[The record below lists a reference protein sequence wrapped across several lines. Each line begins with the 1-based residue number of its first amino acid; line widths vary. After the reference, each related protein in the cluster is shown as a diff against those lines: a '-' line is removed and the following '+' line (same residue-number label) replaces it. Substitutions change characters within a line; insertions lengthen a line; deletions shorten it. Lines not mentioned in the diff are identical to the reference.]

1 MQRHIPLLSFIRYVI
16 LSSFLAAL
24 ILGLSIKALNAEEL
38 SPNVPH
44 PAVARIMS
52 VETNAASFG
61 SGTLVYKQ
69 GKHALLIT
77 NHHVIRDSQKEIL
90 VSFPNGFR
98 SSAKVVAS
106 DPTWDLAALLI
117 WSPSMPAVPITKNA
131 PQPGDQLT
139 IAGYG
144 SGRYRAVSGVCSQY
158 VSPGL
163 SQPHEMVELKAVA
176 RQGDSG
182 GPIFN
187 QKGELAGV
195 LFGAG
200 WRTTAGSYSGRV
212 KKFLDPIVGRMQK
225 SVVEKQPMEVAT
237 TEDSS
242 SSAAEQLAQPQA
254 TITGVAIE
262 KQVEEQSSSA
272 RSEVADSNSEL
283 SAIDAIPVEEEPVS
297 SSTDLPSMDLVDK
310 PDVPLSTENVVT
322 PTEQENVVTKQEVKS
337 AKSELSS
344 TSADAEATLVDESY
358 FESKSSE
365 TSEDAADYSQV
376 VESTKA
382 QDVKQEP
389 QLFEQTASEP
399 ASVTDV
405 SNPPPDDTIELPEVA
420 QSDRTAER
428 MNQAE
433 TLGLNSSDVVS
444 QASQENDT
452 NSDTDS
458 NPPSLA
464 PSESVIGWEQLAG
477 ETLLQQIRTV
487 LAGIGLLAIIVQLA
501 RR

>member
-1 MQRHIPLLSFIRYVI
+1 MKRHIPLLSVIRYVI
-16 LSSFLAAL
+16 LSGFLAAL
-24 ILGLSIKALNAEEL
+24 IISLSIRPLNAEEL
-38 SPNVPH
+38 SSDVPH

-52 VETNAASFG
+52 IETNAASFG

-77 NHHVIRDSQKEIL
+77 NHHVIRDSQKDIL

-117 WSPSMPAVPITKNA
+117 WSPSIHAVPITKNA
-131 PQPGDQLT
+131 PQPGDKLT

-225 SVVEKQPMEVAT
+225 SVVEKQPMGVAT
-237 TEDSS
+237 TDASS
-242 SSAAEQLAQPQA
+242 SSGSEQVAQPQA
-254 TITGVAIE
+254 TITGLAIE
-262 KQVEEQSSSA
+262 TPVE
-272 RSEVADSNSEL
+272 VPADVTNSNSDL
-283 SAIDAIPVEEEPVS
+283 NAIDAIPVENELVTQ
-297 SSTDLPSMDLVDK
+297 STDLIEAT
-310 PDVPLSTENVVT
+310 DVPQSTDNIVTPISEESTET
-322 PTEQENVVTKQEVKS
+322 DQEIRNSDSKLS
-337 AKSELSS
+337 ATNAAEG
-344 TSADAEATLVDESY
+344 EATLVDESY
-358 FESKSSE
+358 FQTKSPDSSE
-365 TSEDAADYSQV
+365 DSLEGANV
-376 VESTKA
+376 VEATSA
-382 QDVKQEP
+382 QDVNQET
-389 QLFEQTASEP
+389 QLLEQPMSDSAIATNRSADEVMES
-399 ASVTDV
+399 
-405 SNPPPDDTIELPEVA
+405 PEVINHDNNA
-420 QSDRTAER
+420 DMIYHADSSK
-428 MNQAE
+428 M
-433 TLGLNSSDVVS
+433 SPSDVVHPIS
-444 QASQENDT
+444 KDKAAD
-452 NSDTDS
+452 SDTDVDS
-458 NPPSLA
+458 PLLA

>member
-16 LSSFLAAL
+16 LASSLAAL
-24 ILGLSIKALNAEEL
+24 ILSLSIQPLNAEEL

-117 WSPSMPAVPITKNA
+117 WSPSMPAVSITKNA
-131 PQPGDQLT
+131 PQPGDKLT

-237 TEDSS
+237 TEASS
-242 SSAAEQLAQPQA
+242 SSAPEQVAKPQA
-254 TITGVAIE
+254 TITGLALE
-262 KQVEEQSSSA
+262 KQVEEQSSSVK
-272 RSEVADSNSEL
+272 SEVADSNSEL
-283 SAIDAIPVEEEPVS
+283 RAIDAIPVEDEPVS
-297 SSTDLPSMDLVDK
+297 PSSDLPATDLVDT
-310 PDVPLSTENVVT
+310 PDVPLSTENVLT
-322 PTEQENVVTKQEVKS
+322 PTEQENVSSEQETRS
-337 AKSELSS
+337 AASGVSS

-365 TSEDAADYSQV
+365 TSEDSADDSQV

-389 QLFEQTASEP
+389 QLFEQPASEP
-399 ASVTDV
+399 VSVTDATNLP
-405 SNPPPDDTIELPEVA
+405 SDDTIELSEVA
-420 QSDRTAER
+420 QSDRIADR
-428 MNQAE
+428 ISQAD
-433 TLGLNSSDVVS
+433 TSGLNSSDVVS
-444 QASQENDT
+444 KANQENHAK
-452 NSDTDS
+452 SDTDS
-458 NPPSLA
+458 NPPSPA

>member
-1 MQRHIPLLSFIRYVI
+1 MKRHIPLLSFIRYVI
-16 LSSFLAAL
+16 LSGFLAAL
-24 ILGLSIKALNAEEL
+24 IISLSIRPLNAEEL
-38 SPNVPH
+38 SSDVPH

-52 VETNAASFG
+52 IETNAASFG

-77 NHHVIRDSQKEIL
+77 NHHVIRDSQKDIL

-117 WSPSMPAVPITKNA
+117 WSPSIHAVPITKNA
-131 PQPGDQLT
+131 PQPGDKLT

-225 SVVEKQPMEVAT
+225 SVVEKQPMGVAT
-237 TEDSS
+237 TDASS
-242 SSAAEQLAQPQA
+242 SS
-254 TITGVAIE
+254 G
-262 KQVEEQSSSA
+262 
-272 RSEVADSNSEL
+272 SE
-283 SAIDAIPVEEEPVS
+283 
-297 SSTDLPSMDLVDK
+297 
-310 PDVPLSTENVVT
+310 
-322 PTEQENVVTKQEVKS
+322 
-337 AKSELSS
+337 
-344 TSADAEATLVDESY
+344 
-358 FESKSSE
+358 
-365 TSEDAADYSQV
+365 
-376 VESTKA
+376 
-382 QDVKQEP
+382 
-389 QLFEQTASEP
+389 
-399 ASVTDV
+399 
-405 SNPPPDDTIELPEVA
+405 
-420 QSDRTAER
+420 
-428 MNQAE
+428 
-433 TLGLNSSDVVS
+433 
-444 QASQENDT
+444 
-452 NSDTDS
+452 
-458 NPPSLA
+458 
-464 PSESVIGWEQLAG
+464 
-477 ETLLQQIRTV
+477 
-487 LAGIGLLAIIVQLA
+487 
-501 RR
+501 